1 MLVKEGFDP
10 LYGARPLSRV
20 IREKVLDELALDI
33 LDQKFILLRKL
44 KLINKKTKKLLL
56 IVKGSPLQF
65 NSIF

>member
-33 LDQKFILLRKL
+33 LDQKFNTSEKIEVDY
-44 KLINKKTKKLLL
+44 KKQKNY
-56 IVKGSPLQF
+56 F
-65 NSIF
+65 